1 MFACARNQ
9 FEPVTKLSTLGKSLL
24 PEPVGPGLFEKR
36 SLLEAW
42 LMLYA
47 KFSGLLLPLIF
58 TALIGIT
65 ACSGQPAKDIAPA
78 PISTGVAADY
88 LVGVDDLIQVSVWN
102 HPDLGVTVPVRAD
115 GRITIPLIGD
125 VQAGGR
131 RPADVADDAEQALAE
146 FIHEPQ
152 VTILVAELRSHEYL
166 SRVRVTGAVRT
177 PVSLPHRQG
186 MTVLDAILAAGGP
199 NEFAA
204 ANRSSLHRRVGNG
217 SRTAHSLPLKRML
230 ELGELDANHLLAPG
244 DVIVVPQR
252 LF

>member
-1 MFACARNQ
+1 MLHSRRGRFLFPFILAVLMLGACANTGSKDSG
-9 FEPVTKLSTLGKSLL
+9 PSALSAM
-24 PEPVGPGLFEKR
+24 P
-36 SLLEAW
+36 
-42 LMLYA
+42 
-47 KFSGLLLPLIF
+47 
-58 TALIGIT
+58 
-65 ACSGQPAKDIAPA
+65 
-78 PISTGVAADY
+78 AADY
-88 LVGVDDLIQVSVWN
+88 LIGVDDLIQVSVWN

-131 RPADVADDAEQALAE
+131 RPEDVAADAGQALAE
-146 FIHEPQ
+146 FIHEPE
-152 VTILVAELRSHEYL
+152 VTIIVAELRSHEYL

-186 MTVLDAILAAGGP
+186 MTVLDAVLAAGGP

-204 ANRSSLHRRVGNG
+204 ANRSSLHRHLDNG
-217 SRTAHSLPLKRML
+217 ARTTYELPLKRML
-230 ELGELDANHLLAPG
+230 ELGELEANHLLAPG

>member
-1 MFACARNQ
+1 MFHSKYGR
-9 FEPVTKLSTLGKSLL
+9 LL
-24 PEPVGPGLFEKR
+24 VP
-36 SLLEAW
+36 
-42 LMLYA
+42 
-47 KFSGLLLPLIF
+47 F
-58 TALIGIT
+58 TVAALIALGGC
-65 ACSGQPAKDIAPA
+65 AGQSAKDAAPPA
-78 PISTGVAADY
+78 VTAMPATDY
-88 LVGVDDLIQVSVWN
+88 LIGVDDLIQVSVWN

-115 GRITIPLIGD
+115 GRITVPLIGD

-131 RPADVADDAEQALAE
+131 RPTDVAADASRALAD
-146 FIHEPQ
+146 FVHEPQ
-152 VTILVAELRSHEYL
+152 VTIIVAELRSHEYL

-204 ANRSSLHRRVGNG
+204 ANRSSLHRHLDNG
-217 SRTAHSLPLKRML
+217 AVSNYDLPLKRML
-230 ELGELDANHLLAPG
+230 EQGDLKANYLLAPG

>member
-1 MFACARNQ
+1 MLHSNYGRLLVPFTLAALIALSGCGGMFARDSTPP
-9 FEPVTKLSTLGKSLL
+9 PVTDMPTTN
-24 PEPVGPGLFEKR
+24 
-36 SLLEAW
+36 
-42 LMLYA
+42 Y
-47 KFSGLLLPLIF
+47 LI
-58 TALIGIT
+58 
-65 ACSGQPAKDIAPA
+65 
-78 PISTGVAADY
+78 
-88 LVGVDDLIQVSVWN
+88 GVDDVIQVSVWN

-115 GRITIPLIGD
+115 GRITVPLIGD
-125 VQAGGR
+125 VEAGGR
-131 RPADVADDAEQALAE
+131 RPTDVAADASEALAE

-152 VTILVAELRSHEYL
+152 VTIIVAELRSHEYL

-204 ANRSSLHRRVGNG
+204 ANRASLHRHMDNG
-217 SRTAHSLPLKRML
+217 AIADYSLPLKRML
-230 ELGELDANHLLAPG
+230 EQGDLSANHLLAPG

>member
-1 MFACARNQ
+1 MLNSRYIRLLVPFIALLIALGGCASQTSRDSA
-9 FEPVTKLSTLGKSLL
+9 PPAVTG
-24 PEPVGPGLFEKR
+24 
-36 SLLEAW
+36 
-42 LMLYA
+42 M
-47 KFSGLLLPLIF
+47 
-58 TALIGIT
+58 
-65 ACSGQPAKDIAPA
+65 PA
-78 PISTGVAADY
+78 TDY
-88 LVGVDDLIQVSVWN
+88 LIGVDDLIQVSVWN

-115 GRITIPLIGD
+115 GKITVPLIGD

-131 RPADVADDAEQALAE
+131 RPAEVSADASRALAD

-152 VTILVAELRSHEYL
+152 VTIIVAELRSHEYL

-177 PVSLPHRQG
+177 PVSLPYRQG

-204 ANRSSLHRRVGNG
+204 ANRSSLHRHSDNG
-217 SRTAHSLPLKRML
+217 ASAAYSLPLKSML
-230 ELGELDANHLLAPG
+230 EQGDLKANHLLAPG

>member
-1 MFACARNQ
+1 MLNSMYGRLLVPFTLAGLIALGGCAGQASRDSM
-9 FEPVTKLSTLGKSLL
+9 PPDVTAM
-24 PEPVGPGLFEKR
+24 P
-36 SLLEAW
+36 
-42 LMLYA
+42 A
-47 KFSGLLLPLIF
+47 KDY
-58 TALIGIT
+58 LIGI
-65 ACSGQPAKDIAPA
+65 
-78 PISTGVAADY
+78 
-88 LVGVDDLIQVSVWN
+88 DDLIQVSVWN

-115 GRITIPLIGD
+115 GMITVPLIGD
-125 VQAGGR
+125 VRAGGR
-131 RPADVADDAEQALAE
+131 RPTDVASDASQALAD

-152 VTILVAELRSHEYL
+152 VTIIVAELRSHEYL

-204 ANRSSLHRRVGNG
+204 ANRSSLHRQLENG
-217 SRTAHSLPLKRML
+217 SRATYDLPLNRML
-230 ELGELDANHLLAPG
+230 ELGELDTNHLLAPG

>member
-1 MFACARNQ
+1 MFHSRYGRLLVPITIAAMIALGGCAGQ
-9 FEPVTKLSTLGKSLL
+9 S
-24 PEPVGPGLFEKR
+24 
-36 SLLEAW
+36 
-42 LMLYA
+42 A
-47 KFSGLLLPLIF
+47 KD
-58 TALIGIT
+58 TALPTTT
-65 ACSGQPAKDIAPA
+65 ATPP
-78 PISTGVAADY
+78 TDY
-88 LVGVDDLIQVSVWN
+88 LIGVDDVIQVSVWN

-115 GRITIPLIGD
+115 GRITVPLIGD
-125 VQAGGR
+125 IDAGGR
-131 RPADVADDAEQALAE
+131 RPADVSADASEALAE

-152 VTILVAELRSHEYL
+152 VTIIVAELRSHEYL

-204 ANRSSLHRRVGNG
+204 ANRSSLHRHTDNG
-217 SRTAHSLPLKRML
+217 AVSNYRLPLKRML
-230 ELGELDANHLLAPG
+230 EKGDLEANHLLVPG

>member
-1 MFACARNQ
+1 MLHSKYGRMLVPFIFA
-9 FEPVTKLSTLGKSLL
+9 
-24 PEPVGPGLFEKR
+24 
-36 SLLEAW
+36 
-42 LMLYA
+42 
-47 KFSGLLLPLIF
+47 
-58 TALIGIT
+58 ALIVLGG
-65 ACSGQPAKDIAPA
+65 CSGQTTRDSAP
-78 PISTGVAADY
+78 STVTAMPAADY
-88 LVGVDDLIQVSVWN
+88 LIGVDDLLTVSVWN

-115 GRITIPLIGD
+115 GRITIPLMGD

-131 RPADVADDAEQALAE
+131 RPEDVAADASQALSDY
-146 FIHEPQ
+146 IHEPQ
-152 VTILVAELRSHEYL
+152 VTVIVAELRSHEYL

-204 ANRSSLHRRVGNG
+204 ANRSSLHRSLDNG
-217 SRTAHSLPLKRML
+217 QTASYDLPLKRML
-230 ELGELDANHLLAPG
+230 EQGDLGANHLLAPG